1 MEEEIRKQAIIRYL
15 QGERPKQIYTSM
27 NRSKKWFFKWL
38 KRYQTGKADWH
49 KDDPRTPHKCPTKTG
64 NYQRDLIVSVR
75 KHLES
80 EPFAQVGVSA
90 IKWEMKKLGVEFPS
104 DRTIHR
110 IVKAEGLVKKRALM
124 LPRELSIPI
133 LKRRVVATMSIR
145 RIWLVPVTSSV
156 TGSSTHSM

>member
-1 MEEEIRKQAIIRYL
+1 
-15 QGERPKQIYTSM
+15 M

-38 KRYQTGKADWH
+38 KRYQTGKVDWH
-49 KDDPRTPHKCPTKTG
+49 KDDPRSPHKRPTKTG
-64 NYQRDLIVSVR
+64 DYQRDLIVSVR

-110 IVKAEGLVKKRALM
+110 IVKAEGLVKKRAPM
-124 LPRELSIPI
+124 SPRELSIHI
-133 LKRRVVATMSIR
+133 SKRRVVPTTSIR
-145 RIWLVPVTSSV
+145 RIWLDPVTSSV
-156 TGSSTHSM
+156 TVSSTHSM